1 MDNLNLDSILAK
13 LNARGFVAN
22 YFEASEDAVDY
33 VLSLIPHSVSVGFGG
48 SETTRSLGLP
58 AKLFARGNQIYCA
71 GFSAP
76 DVDVL
81 GKARTAGFYITS
93 SNAVTEEG
101 DLINIDGRCNR
112 IGAML
117 DGPQSVIVIASID
130 KICKNIDEGIR
141 RIRSIAAPRN
151 CERLKRDTPCLS
163 GGPCTECQSAVS
175 PCRAT
180 LISHFPPF
188 GKKYNVIL
196 IKDKLGY

>member
-1 MDNLNLDSILAK
+1 MDFLKIESVITK
-13 LNARGFVAN
+13 LNARGYIAN
-22 YFEASEDAVDY
+22 YFESSDDAVDY
-33 VLSLIPHSVSVGFGG
+33 VLSQIPQSVSVGFGG
-48 SETTRSLGLP
+48 SETTRALGLP

-117 DGPQSVIVIASID
+117 DGPNSVIFIASVD
-130 KICKNIDEGIR
+130 KICKNIDEGILR
-141 RIRSIAAPRN
+141 VRTLAAPKN
-151 CERLKRDTPCLS
+151 CERLKRDTPCLI
-163 GGPCTECQSAVS
+163 GGPCADCPAAIS

-188 GKKYNVIL
+188 GKKYHIIL
-196 IKDKLGY
+196 IKEKLGY